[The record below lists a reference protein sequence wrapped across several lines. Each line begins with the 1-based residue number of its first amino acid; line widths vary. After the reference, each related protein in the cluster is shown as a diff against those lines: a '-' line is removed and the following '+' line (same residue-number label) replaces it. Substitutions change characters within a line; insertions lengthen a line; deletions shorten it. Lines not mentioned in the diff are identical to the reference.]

1 MDNLPRQ
8 TTDGKL
14 IAPYLWARSDAN
26 RFFAAMA
33 KYDRDAEPETDERSA
48 ADEAYAGLVIA
59 ENLITRYGTAE
70 ERIERGYQKAMD
82 KLTHYEGYAESRAQV
97 LKMSGEQLLALLD
110 ALYGRDNLPD
120 HCTCAQ
126 LQAEALRQHEM
137 EWRLPERPANQNQFA
152 RVLLTVQKRDVI
164 AEREALKKAERAA
177 QPKTE
182 WLEELDYA

>member
-14 IAPYLWARSDAN
+14 ISPYLWARSDAN

-70 ERIERGYQKAMD
+70 ERIERGYQKAM
-82 KLTHYEGYAESRAQV
+82 AA
-97 LKMSGEQLLALLD
+97 LKPQ
-110 ALYGRDNLPD
+110 
-120 HCTCAQ
+120 
-126 LQAEALRQHEM
+126 
-137 EWRLPERPANQNQFA
+137 A

-182 WLEELDYA
+182 WIEELDEATA